1 MRPFQVPAVTFTLI
15 VLLLCPSA
23 PAFAAPPSGTSDS
36 TPPTT
41 GEDEAPPPPKEPEPR
56 PPPQGGSDVS
66 TLTLSPTQPEYGEEV
81 TSTTGGSPETMGALR
96 LGGASLEFHGY
107 MRAPMRVG
115 IGPKNDLTDGKE
127 LHAPPRTPDASA
139 TDWRYLY
146 TLPGPWA
153 EIYFTYGTSRAQATV
168 SIAGYNQTAAG
179 YRDLEAQLGINEA
192 FLTLTFPDALGRA
205 GGLKLTAGSFMN
217 RYGTAG
223 AAGAGM
229 YQTYLFGRTKTAG
242 ETLSADLHLA
252 EGVTMVLEHGI
263 GAKLDVIPFQT
274 TDANTM
280 YQPNYLPYPGPV
292 PQGSTFLHHAHLGLE
307 LGKSVVV
314 AGHYLTEWTPD
325 DRAPL
330 GTPSKPGRLS
340 VYGGDV
346 RLKGGVGGQGY
357 FGYSRVKADHILPL
371 ADAIELLH
379 SSGGWE
385 FKGNYFGRFDPRTG
399 IKPADDSGTVDSLL
413 FEYSLSLGR
422 LVRYPLRFMGNGPDL
437 VATLFGMFNS
447 VQSDTQTHQMLKYGG
462 EVMYAPLDVLA
473 LGARAD
479 LVQPDLSDRSKSF
492 AVVSP
497 KVVLRTSF
505 LAHERVQFQY
515 SHYFLGTKA
524 YPAFPND
531 RVNEADADVF
541 MISASMWW

>member
-1 MRPFQVPAVTFTLI
+1 MRPPRFCSIAIAFALVTSCFQ
-15 VLLLCPSA
+15 
-23 PAFAAPPSGTSDS
+23 PAFAAPPAPEPAPSD
-36 TPPTT
+36 
-41 GEDEAPPPPKEPEPR
+41 EDEGPAPKEPEPR
-56 PPPQGGSDVS
+56 PAPAKSESSVS
-66 TLTLSPTQPEYGEEV
+66 TLTLSPAQPEYGEEV
-81 TSTTGGSPETMGALR
+81 SSTTGGSPESIGGLKV
-96 LGGASLEFHGY
+96 GGASLEFHGY
-107 MRAPMRVG
+107 MRAPLRVG
-115 IGPKNDLTDGKE
+115 LGPKNDRTDGQE

-153 EIYFTYGTSRAQATV
+153 ELYFSYGTPRAQMTV

-179 YRDLEAQLGINEA
+179 YRNLEAQLGINQA
-192 FLTLTFPDALGRA
+192 FVALSFPDALGRV
-205 GGLKLTAGSFMN
+205 GGLKLVAGSFMN

-223 AAGAGM
+223 ASGAGM
-229 YQTYLFGRTKTAG
+229 YQTYLFGRTKAAG
-242 ETLSADLHLA
+242 ETLTADVHLA
-252 EGVTMVLEHGI
+252 QDVTLVVEHGI

-280 YQPNYLPYPGPV
+280 YQPDYLPYPGPV

-307 LGKSVVV
+307 LGKSFVA

-325 DRAPL
+325 DREPL

-346 RLKGGVGGQGY
+346 RVKGGVAGQGY
-357 FGYSRVKADHILPL
+357 LGYSRVKADHILPV

-385 FKGNYFGRFDPRTG
+385 FKGNYLGRFDPRTG
-399 IKPADDSGTVDSLL
+399 IKPPDDSGTVDSLL

-422 LVRYPLRFMGNGPDL
+422 LVRYPLRFTGNGPDL

-447 VQSDTQTHQMLKYGG
+447 IKSDTQTHKMLKYGG
-462 EVMYAPLDVLA
+462 ELVYAPLDVLA
-473 LGARAD
+473 IGARAD
-479 LVQPDLSDRSKSF
+479 LVQPDMSDRTRSF
-492 AVVSP
+492 AVLSP
-497 KVVLRTSF
+497 KVILRTSF
-505 LAHERVQFQY
+505 IAHERVQLQY
-515 SHYFLGTKA
+515 SRYFLGSKA

-531 RVNEADADVF
+531 RVDQADADVF